1 MAIFLPASAEASAL
15 ALDEMTP
22 REIVAELDK
31 YVVGQ
36 HAAKRAVA
44 IALRNR
50 MRRQKL
56 PPDLADEIMPKNIIM
71 IGPTGV
77 GKTEI
82 ARRLAKLTNS
92 PFLKVEASKF
102 TEVGYVGRDVE
113 SIVRDLVE
121 NSIDMVREEKL
132 EEVEDKAELA
142 AEDRLLDL
150 LAPPS
155 HVPPATIPAP
165 PASAEAV
172 AEPTPEPEH
181 KAKLIELPVVTVD
194 EDHSTDGAQEKHDRA
209 VARHELNGAQ
219 KETPEANTA
228 VRDKLRQQFR
238 EGKLDDRMVEID
250 VRDRNQPSFEI
261 ISTNGSEETDMNL
274 KDMIPGLF
282 GQRTKKRKM
291 KVSEAFE
298 YLVTEEEGRLIDMD
312 QVTRIAIERVED
324 SGMVFLDEIDKI
336 AGREGGHGP
345 DVSREGVQRDIL
357 PIVEGTTV
365 STKYG
370 MVSTDHILFIAAGA
384 FHVTKP
390 SDLIPELQGRFPIRV
405 ELHSLTVSDFVRI
418 LTEPKSSLVKQSTA
432 LLETEGLKLEF
443 TPEALEEMAQFAFRV
458 NETTENIGARR
469 LHTIM
474 ERVLDEISFQAPD
487 LFKSPKSEPTE
498 EGVVAE
504 IPPSAPIISELAP
517 AKSAD
522 QEPPAPPLPVIER
535 KTDSGSEKV
544 IVIDPDY
551 VRQQIASIVKDNDL
565 SRYIL

>member
-1 MAIFLPASAEASAL
+1 MAIFLPGTAEDQAL

-36 HAAKRAVA
+36 AAAKRAVA

-56 PPDLADEIMPKNIIM
+56 SPELAEDIMPKNIIM

-121 NSIDMVREEKL
+121 IAIDMVRDEKL
-132 EEVEDKAELA
+132 EEVEEKAEVS

-150 LAPPS
+150 LLPP
-155 HVPPATIPAP
+155 PPAAASPISVAASTESNVIEMPA
-165 PASAEAV
+165 ASGSEEASDKPGDSYHRTR
-172 AEPTPEPEH
+172 E
-181 KAKLIELPVVTVD
+181 
-194 EDHSTDGAQEKHDRA
+194 
-209 VARHELNGAQ
+209 
-219 KETPEANTA
+219 
-228 VRDKLRQQFR
+228 KLRQQFR

-250 VRDRNQPSFEI
+250 VRDRNGPSFEVL
-261 ISTNGSEETDMNL
+261 SAQGNEDMDINL
-274 KDMIPGLF
+274 KDMLPGLF
-282 GQRTKKRKM
+282 GQRTKKRRM
-291 KVSEAFE
+291 KVVEAFD
-298 YLVTEEEGRLIDMD
+298 YLVQEEESRLIDMD
-312 QVTRIAIERVED
+312 QVTRLAVERVED

-365 STKYG
+365 NTKYG

-384 FHVTKP
+384 FHVSKP

-405 ELHSLTVSDFVRI
+405 ELHSLTVNDFVRI

-443 TPEALEEMAQFAFRV
+443 TKEAILEMAQFAFKV

-487 LFKSPKSEPTE
+487 LFKSPRPEATE

-504 IPPSAPIISELAP
+504 IGASASLTGETQPPS
-517 AKSAD
+517 
-522 QEPPAPPLPVIER
+522 PPLPVIER
-535 KTDSGSEKV
+535 KTESGTEKV
-544 IVIDPDY
+544 IVIDPEY
-551 VRQQIASIVKDNDL
+551 VRQQVASIVKDQDL

>member
-1 MAIFLPASAEASAL
+1 MAIFLPGAAEDQAL

-56 PPDLADEIMPKNIIM
+56 SPELADEIMPKNIIM

-121 NSIDMVREEKL
+121 IAIDMVREEKM

-142 AEDRLLDL
+142 AEDRLIDL
-150 LAPPS
+150 LLP
-155 HVPPATIPAP
+155 
-165 PASAEAV
+165 
-172 AEPTPEPEH
+172 PTPT
-181 KAKLIELPVVTVD
+181 AAPVVAQGPGSNVIQLPAATS
-194 EDHSTDGAQEKHDRA
+194 EDSEDKPGDREQ
-209 VARHELNGAQ
+209 RTRE
-219 KETPEANTA
+219 
-228 VRDKLRQQFR
+228 KLRQQFR
-238 EGKLDDRMVEID
+238 EGKLDERTVELD
-250 VRDRNQPSFEI
+250 VRDRNQPSFEV
-261 ISTNGSEETDMNL
+261 ISNQGSEEMDINL
-274 KDMIPGLF
+274 KDMLPGLF

-291 KVSEAFE
+291 KVAEAFD
-298 YLVTEEEGRLIDMD
+298 YLVQEEENRLIDMD
-312 QVTRIAIERVED
+312 QVTRLAVERVED
-324 SGMVFLDEIDKI
+324 SGIVFLDEIDKI

-365 STKYG
+365 NTKYG

-384 FHVTKP
+384 FHVSKP

-405 ELHSLTVSDFVRI
+405 ELNSLTVNDFIRI

-443 TPEALEEMAQFAFRV
+443 SKEAIAEMAQFAFRV

-469 LHTIM
+469 LHTIL

-487 LFKSPKSEPTE
+487 LFKSPRAEITE
-498 EGVVAE
+498 EGVVGE
-504 IPPSAPIISELAP
+504 VHVSAPLTSEP
-517 AKSAD
+517 QIPS
-522 QEPPAPPLPVIER
+522 PPLPVIER
-535 KTDSGSEKV
+535 QTATGVEKV
-544 IVIDPDY
+544 ILVDPEY
-551 VRQQIASIVKDNDL
+551 VRQQVASIVKDQDL

>member
-1 MAIFLPASAEASAL
+1 MAIFLPGAAEDQAL
-15 ALDEMTP
+15 ALDQLTP

-56 PPDLADEIMPKNIIM
+56 PPDLADDIMPKNIIM

-121 NSIDMVREEKL
+121 IAIDLVREEKL
-132 EEVEDKAELA
+132 EDVEDKAELH

-150 LAPPS
+150 LLPPTPAAATAANAAAATEVAGTNVIQLPAQMDTES
-155 HVPPATIPAP
+155 EEYVKPVAEVPR
-165 PASAEAV
+165 EDK
-172 AEPTPEPEH
+172 AEPTSYER
-181 KAKLIELPVVTVD
+181 T
-194 EDHSTDGAQEKHDRA
+194 
-209 VARHELNGAQ
+209 
-219 KETPEANTA
+219 
-228 VRDKLRQQFR
+228 RDKLRQQFR

-250 VRDRNQPSFEI
+250 VRDRNQPSFEFVAAPGMDE
-261 ISTNGSEETDMNL
+261 SDMSL
-274 KDMIPGLF
+274 KDVLPGLF

-291 KVSEAFE
+291 KVAEAFD
-298 YLVTEEEGRLIDMD
+298 YLTQEEEQRLIDMD
-312 QVTRIAIERVED
+312 QVTRLAVERVED
-324 SGMVFLDEIDKI
+324 SGIVFLDEIDKI

-384 FHVTKP
+384 FHVSKP

-405 ELHSLTVSDFVRI
+405 ELQSLTVNDFVRI

-443 TPEALEEMAQFAFRV
+443 TPEALAEMAAFAFRV

-487 LFKSPKSEPTE
+487 VVKKSKPSV

-504 IPPSAPIISELAP
+504 IAASAPLGVASVET
-517 AKSAD
+517 SA
-522 QEPPAPPLPVIER
+522 PLPVIER
-535 KTDSGSEKV
+535 TREDGTVEMV
-544 IVIDPDY
+544 IVVDPEY
-551 VRQQIASIVKDNDL
+551 VKQQVAGIVKDQDL

>member
-1 MAIFLPASAEASAL
+1 MAIFLPGTAEDQAL

-56 PPDLADEIMPKNIIM
+56 SPELADEIMPKNIIM

-121 NSIDMVREEKL
+121 ISIDMVREEKM
-132 EEVEDKAELA
+132 EDVEDKAELN

-150 LAPPS
+150 LLPPS
-155 HVPPATIPAP
+155 PA
-165 PASAEAV
+165 ASAATVAGATHEAGSNV
-172 AEPTPEPEH
+172 
-181 KAKLIELPVVTVD
+181 IQLPVAGQIPSDTV
-194 EDHSTDGAQEKHDRA
+194 EKPSDSQHRT
-209 VARHELNGAQ
+209 RE
-219 KETPEANTA
+219 
-228 VRDKLRQQFR
+228 KLRQQFR
-238 EGKLDDRMVEID
+238 EGKLDDRVVELD
-250 VRDRNQPSFEI
+250 VRDRNQPSFEV
-261 ISTNGSEETDMNL
+261 ISNQSSEDMDINL
-274 KDMIPGLF
+274 KDMLPGLF

-298 YLVTEEEGRLIDMD
+298 YLVSEEEGKLVDMD
-312 QVTRIAIERVED
+312 QVTRLAVERVED
-324 SGMVFLDEIDKI
+324 SGIVFLDEIDKI

-365 STKYG
+365 NTKYG

-384 FHVTKP
+384 FHVSKP

-405 ELHSLTVSDFVRI
+405 ELQSLTVNDFVRI

-443 TPEALEEMAQFAFRV
+443 TKEAIQEMAQFAFRV

-469 LHTIM
+469 LHTIL
-474 ERVLDEISFQAPD
+474 ERVLDEISFQAPE
-487 LFKSPKSEPTE
+487 S
-498 EGVVAE
+498 V
-504 IPPSAPIISELAP
+504 
-517 AKSAD
+517 
-522 QEPPAPPLPVIER
+522 
-535 KTDSGSEKV
+535 
-544 IVIDPDY
+544 
-551 VRQQIASIVKDNDL
+551 
-565 SRYIL
+565 

>member
-1 MAIFLPASAEASAL
+1 MAIFLPGAAEDQAL

-36 HAAKRAVA
+36 KAAKRAVA

-56 PPDLADEIMPKNIIM
+56 SPELAEEIMPKNIIM

-121 NSIDMVREEKL
+121 IAIDMVREEKM

-142 AEDRLLDL
+142 AEDRLIDL
-150 LAPPS
+150 LLPPT
-155 HVPPATIPAP
+155 PAMNATHEPGSNVIQLPAATP
-165 PASAEAV
+165 VDSAE
-172 AEPTPEPEH
+172 
-181 KAKLIELPVVTVD
+181 
-194 EDHSTDGAQEKHDRA
+194 EKPGDREQ
-209 VARHELNGAQ
+209 RTRE
-219 KETPEANTA
+219 
-228 VRDKLRQQFR
+228 KLRQQFR
-238 EGKLDDRMVEID
+238 EGKLDERIVELD
-250 VRDRNQPSFEI
+250 VRERNQPSFEVI
-261 ISTNGSEETDMNL
+261 TNQGTEEMDINL
-274 KDMIPGLF
+274 KDMLPGLF

-291 KVSEAFE
+291 KVAEAFD
-298 YLVTEEEGRLIDMD
+298 YLVQEEENRLIDMD
-312 QVTRIAIERVED
+312 QVTRLAVERVED

-365 STKYG
+365 NTKYG

-384 FHVTKP
+384 FHVSKP

-405 ELHSLTVSDFVRI
+405 ELNSLTVNDFIRI

-443 TPEALEEMAQFAFRV
+443 SKEAIAEMAQFAFKV

-469 LHTIM
+469 LHTIL

-487 LFKSPKSEPTE
+487 LFKSPRAEITE
-498 EGVVAE
+498 EGVVGEVHA
-504 IPPSAPIISELAP
+504 SASLTGELQA
-517 AKSAD
+517 SS
-522 QEPPAPPLPVIER
+522 PPLPVIER
-535 KTDSGSEKV
+535 QTATGVEKV
-544 IVIDPDY
+544 IVVDPEY
-551 VRQQIASIVKDNDL
+551 VRQQVASIVKDQDL

>member
-1 MAIFLPASAEASAL
+1 MAIFLPGTADDQAL

-56 PPDLADEIMPKNIIM
+56 SPELADDIMPKNIIM

-121 NSIDMVREEKL
+121 IAIDMVREEKM
-132 EEVEDKAELA
+132 EDVEDKAEMN

-150 LAPPS
+150 LLPRVPSQSGGSNSVKSAGPAAVVMTPSGMRAVQVMQVTAAASTEKAPDG
-155 HVPPATIPAP
+155 TTDT
-165 PASAEAV
+165 SAESRADD
-172 AEPTPEPEH
+172 AE
-181 KAKLIELPVVTVD
+181 
-194 EDHSTDGAQEKHDRA
+194 AQSSYEKSR
-209 VARHELNGAQ
+209 E
-219 KETPEANTA
+219 
-228 VRDKLRQQFR
+228 KLRQQFR
-238 EGKLDDRMVEID
+238 EGRLDERMVDID
-250 VRDRNQPSFEI
+250 VRDRNQPSFEFMQA
-261 ISTNGSEETDMNL
+261 NGPEDMDMSL
-274 KDMIPGLF
+274 KDMLPGLF

-291 KVSEAFE
+291 KVVEAFE
-298 YLVTEEEGRLIDMD
+298 YLVQEEESRLIDMD
-312 QVTRIAIERVED
+312 QVTRLAVERVED
-324 SGMVFLDEIDKI
+324 SGIVFLDEIDKI

-365 STKYG
+365 NTKYG

-384 FHVTKP
+384 FHVSKP

-405 ELHSLTVSDFVRI
+405 ELQSLTVEDFVRI

-432 LLETEGLKLEF
+432 LLETEGLRLEF
-443 TPEALEEMAQFAFRV
+443 TPEALAEMAQFAFRV

-487 LFKSPKSEPTE
+487 LFKSPRAEATQ

-504 IPPSAPIISELAP
+504 IGASASLTGESQKAL
-517 AKSAD
+517 
-522 QEPPAPPLPVIER
+522 PPLPVIER
-535 KTDSGSEKV
+535 RKEDGTTEKV
-544 IVIDPDY
+544 IVVDPEY
-551 VRQQIASIVKDNDL
+551 VRQQVAEIVKDQDL

>member
-1 MAIFLPASAEASAL
+1 MAIYLPGTAEDQEL
-15 ALDEMTP
+15 ALDQLTP

-36 HAAKRAVA
+36 NAAKRAVA

-56 PPDLADEIMPKNIIM
+56 PSEMADEIMPKNIIM

-82 ARRLAKLTNS
+82 ARRLAKLTGS

-121 NSIDMVREEKL
+121 IAIDMVREEKL
-132 EEVEDKAELA
+132 EEVEDKAELN
-142 AEDRLLDL
+142 AEDRILDL
-150 LAPPS
+150 LLPPPTPS
-155 HVPPATIPAP
+155 PAP
-165 PASAEAV
+165 AVPASGFGPQV
-172 AEPTPEPEH
+172 
-181 KAKLIELPVVTVD
+181 IEGNTLAFPA
-194 EDHSTDGAQEKHDRA
+194 GA
-209 VARHELNGAQ
+209 
-219 KETPEANTA
+219 ANESHQRT
-228 VRDKLRQQFR
+228 REKLRQQFR
-238 EGKLDDRMVEID
+238 EGKLDDRIVELD
-250 VRDRNQPSFEI
+250 VRERNSPSFEV
-261 ISTNGSEETDMNL
+261 ISNQGVEEMDINL
-274 KDMIPGLF
+274 KDVLPNIF

-298 YLVTEEEGRLIDMD
+298 YLIQEEEGRLIDMD
-312 QVTRIAIERVED
+312 QVTRTAVERVEN
-324 SGMVFLDEIDKI
+324 SGIVFLDEIDKI

-365 STKYG
+365 NTRYG
-370 MVSTDHILFIAAGA
+370 MVRTDFILFIAAGA
-384 FHVTKP
+384 FHVSKP

-405 ELHSLTVSDFVRI
+405 ELKSLTVEDFVRI
-418 LTEPKSSLVKQSTA
+418 LTEPKSSLTRQYTA

-443 TPEALEEMAQFAFRV
+443 TQESLQEMAEFAFRV

-474 ERVLDEISFQAPD
+474 ERVLDEISFLAPD
-487 LFKSPKSEPTE
+487 LTKAWPKDE
-498 EGVVAE
+498 EGGLQLAASTDFGATV
-504 IPPSAPIISELAP
+504 PLPISERET
-517 AKSAD
+517 AD
-522 QEPPAPPLPVIER
+522 GKQ
-535 KTDSGSEKV
+535 KV
-544 IVIDPDY
+544 AVIDPEY
-551 VRQQIASIVKDNDL
+551 VRQMVASIVKDQDL

>member
-1 MAIFLPASAEASAL
+1 MAIFLPGAAEDQAL

-56 PPDLADEIMPKNIIM
+56 SPELAEEIMPKNIIM

-121 NSIDMVREEKL
+121 IAIDMVREEKM

-142 AEDRLLDL
+142 AEDRLIDL
-150 LAPPS
+150 LLPP
-155 HVPPATIPAP
+155 T
-165 PASAEAV
+165 PASAPA
-172 AEPTPEPEH
+172 A
-181 KAKLIELPVVTVD
+181 
-194 EDHSTDGAQEKHDRA
+194 AQEPGSSVIQLPAATSLEGSDEKPGDREQ
-209 VARHELNGAQ
+209 RTRE
-219 KETPEANTA
+219 
-228 VRDKLRQQFR
+228 KLRQQFR
-238 EGKLDDRMVEID
+238 EGKLDERTVELD
-250 VRDRNQPSFEI
+250 VRDRNQPSFEV
-261 ISTNGSEETDMNL
+261 ISNQGSEEMDINL
-274 KDMIPGLF
+274 KDMLPGLF

-291 KVSEAFE
+291 KVAEAFD
-298 YLVTEEEGRLIDMD
+298 YLVQEEENRLIDMD
-312 QVTRIAIERVED
+312 QVTRLAVERVED
-324 SGMVFLDEIDKI
+324 SGIVFLDEIDKI

-384 FHVTKP
+384 FHVSKP

-405 ELHSLTVSDFVRI
+405 ELNSLTVNDFIRI

-443 TPEALEEMAQFAFRV
+443 TKEAIAEMAQFAFRV

-469 LHTIM
+469 LHTIL

-487 LFKSPKSEPTE
+487 LFKSPRAEITE
-498 EGVVAE
+498 EGVVGE
-504 IPPSAPIISELAP
+504 VHVSAPLTSEP
-517 AKSAD
+517 QMPS
-522 QEPPAPPLPVIER
+522 PPLPVIER
-535 KTDSGSEKV
+535 QTATGVEKV
-544 IVIDPDY
+544 IVVDPEY
-551 VRQQIASIVKDNDL
+551 VRQQVASIVKDQDL